1 MKIILKFG
9 TSTLIDEK
17 GNPKM
22 NIFEDIASTVNRL
35 KEDHEVTIVAS
46 GAAMIGSKKLG
57 FQHRP
62 KKIEELQKQV
72 EELKA
77 NLARAKEDHQY
88 DKMVHEKE
96 LESLIKK

>member
-1 MKIILKFG
+1 MM
-9 TSTLIDEK
+9 T
-17 GNPKM
+17 N
-22 NIFEDIASTVNRL
+22 EDIKRLNDSTVKEL
-35 KEDHEVTIVAS
+35 KKRIKELEGKCREA
-46 GAAMIGSKKLG
+46 GRAMI
-57 FQHRP
+57 
-62 KKIEELQKQV
+62 ELNVKYESSLKQV

>member
-1 MKIILKFG
+1 ML
-9 TSTLIDEK
+9 TRRD
-17 GNPKM
+17 M
-22 NIFEDIASTVNRL
+22 NRI
-35 KEDHEVTIVAS
+35 KEDQKALEIN
-46 GAAMIGSKKLG
+46 
-57 FQHRP
+57 
-62 KKIEELQKQV
+62 KKIEELQKQKEHLEKQCRIAGRTMIELNLKYESSLKQV